1 MSQGVISSLV
11 KKARQVFHVHE
22 LTRDLKNLIEENFHS
37 VWVQGEVSNF
47 KVSAAG
53 HIYFTLKDDQA
64 QLSAV
69 LFKGFLR
76 LIKFQIED
84 GMALVV
90 HGKLSVYE
98 TRGQYQIIID
108 HAEPDGIGALQL
120 AFEQLKNKL
129 AAEGLFDTA
138 RKRALPFLP
147 RRIGIV
153 TSLQGAVLHDMMTVL
168 KRRHPRVD
176 ILIYPVKVQGDGAA
190 LEIAQ
195 ALEYFSQTLLVDVV
209 IVGRGG
215 GSLEDLWAFNEEI
228 VARAVASCTVPV
240 VSAVGHET
248 DFSICDFVADV
259 RAPTPSAAAE
269 LCVPV
274 LKDIKTAL
282 ESLKSRLAYAVQQ
295 DITRHKKELFYL
307 LKILPTPRDILN
319 NLRLKLDGYTEQFYT
334 LWKRSLIEKK
344 HHHETLITKLKL
356 LSPQNTLE
364 RGYVIVKATPSERVL
379 TRKKMARS
387 GESVTLNFADGVLKA
402 TIR

>member
-1 MSQGVISSLV
+1 VISSLV
-11 KKARQVFHVHE
+11 KKTRQVFHVHE

-37 VWVQGEVSNF
+37 VWIQGEVSNF

-76 LIKFQIED
+76 LIKFEIED

-129 AAEGLFDTA
+129 AAEGFFDTD

-153 TSLQGAVLHDMMTVL
+153 TSLQGAVLHDMMTIL
-168 KRRHPRVD
+168 KRRQPRVD

-190 LEIAQ
+190 EEIAQ
-195 ALEYFSQTLLVDVV
+195 AITYFSDTKLVDVV

-228 VARAVASCTVPV
+228 VARAVASCAVPV

-274 LKDIKTAL
+274 LKDLEVAL
-282 ESLKSRLAYAVQQ
+282 ESLKSRLTHAIQQ
-295 DITRHKKELFYL
+295 DIIRHKKELFYFI
-307 LKILPTPRDILN
+307 KTLPTPRDILD
-319 NLRLKLDGYTEQFYT
+319 NLQLKLGDHENQLQR
-334 LWKRSLIEKK
+334 LWERCLTEKK
-344 HHHETLITKLKL
+344 HRHETLITKLKL

-364 RGYVIVKATPSERVL
+364 RGYVIVKDLPSQRVL
-379 TRKKMARS
+379 TRKKMTRS
-387 GESVTLNFADGVLKA
+387 GEDVTLNFSDGTVKA
-402 TIR
+402 TIL